1 MSCRVPFVDLAAQQT
16 AIAWELDEALDDV
29 ASRSDWILGRDLEL
43 FEEEFADYCESLYAV
58 GVDSGLSALELAL
71 RALEVG
77 PGDEVITAA
86 NTFVATVFAIA
97 HVDATPVLVDVDPKT
112 YTLDPEA
119 VRAAITKRTRAIVPV
134 HLYGQP
140 ADMDSL
146 AAIARTHGV
155 LLIEDACQAHGA
167 RYKGQR
173 VGSMGDAAAFSFY
186 PAKNLGAHGDG
197 GMVVTR
203 RRELRDR
210 LCVLRNYGQQRKNHH
225 VEVGFNRRL
234 DTLQAAILRV
244 KLRHLDA
251 WNKARRAIAKL
262 YDELLPDHVIKPT
275 AASDVEPVWHLYP
288 IQVERARPPR
298 GIPGAGGHRD
308 RGSLPTSRSPPGRLE
323 GSRIRSRVAS
333 DRRGRLPSTAVAT
346 DLPGAHAGERA
357 RCLRRHPRLL
367 RTIGS
372 PAEGWRRRETGCGTP
387 WDADDAGKSAWLMG
401 LAARSEPG
409 IHVRRG

>member
-1 MSCRVPFVDLAAQQT
+1 VSSRVPFVDLVAQQT

-29 ASRSDWILGRDLEL
+29 ASRSDWILGQDVDL
-43 FEEEFADYCESLYAV
+43 FEAEFADYCESLYAV

-77 PGDEVITAA
+77 AGDEVITAA

-97 HVDATPVLVDVDPKT
+97 HVGATPVLVDVEPT
-112 YTLDPEA
+112 TLTLDPGA
-119 VRAAITKRTRAIVPV
+119 VRAAVTKRTRAIIPV

-146 AAIARTHGV
+146 SGIARSHGLFV
-155 LLIEDACQAHGA
+155 IEDACQAHGA

-203 RRELRDR
+203 RRALRDR
-210 LCVLRNYGQQRKNHH
+210 VRVLRNYGQQSKNHH
-225 VEVGFNRRL
+225 IEVGFNRRL

-251 WNKARRAIAKL
+251 WNKARRAVASL
-262 YDELLPDHVIKPT
+262 YDELLPEPVIKPT
-275 AASDVEPVWHLYP
+275 ATSDVEPVWHLYP
-288 IQVERARPPR
+288 IQVEPR
-298 GIPGAGGHRD
+298 DRLAAFLQQNGIETGVHYPLPVHRQDAFKGLGDGAGSYPIAEAASERLL
-308 RGSLPTSRSPPGRLE
+308 SLPIYPELTPASVRAVASAVQNFFGLPRHRRRRGE
-323 GSRIRSRVAS
+323 HAERVA
-333 DRRGRLPSTAVAT
+333 RHRGVQTSSQ
-346 DLPGAHAGERA
+346 GA
-357 RCLRRHPRLL
+357 
-367 RTIGS
+367 
-372 PAEGWRRRETGCGTP
+372 
-387 WDADDAGKSAWLMG
+387 
-401 LAARSEPG
+401 
-409 IHVRRG
+409 RG

>member
-1 MSCRVPFVDLAAQQT
+1 MSTRVPFVDLAAQQT
-16 AIAWELDEALDDV
+16 AIAWELSEALDDV

-43 FEEEFADYCESLYAV
+43 FEAEFADYCESPYAV
-58 GVDSGLSALELAL
+58 GVDSGLSALELAF

-77 PGDEVITAA
+77 AGDEVITAA

-97 HVDATPVLVDVDPKT
+97 HVDATPVLVDADPTT
-112 YTLDPEA
+112 YTLDPDA

-146 AAIARTHGV
+146 GAIARSHGL

-173 VGSMGDAAAFSFY
+173 VGSIGDAAAFSFY

-203 RRELRDR
+203 HRALRDR
-210 LCVLRNYGQQRKNHH
+210 LRVLRNYGQERKNHH

-251 WNKARRAIAKL
+251 WNKARRGVAAL
-262 YDELLPDHVIKPT
+262 YDELLPDQVIKPT
-275 AASDVEPVWHLYP
+275 AAGDVEPVWHLYP
-288 IQVERARPPR
+288 IQVEQRDHVAAFLEQK
-298 GIPGAGGHRD
+298 GIGTGVHYPLPVHRQAAFKGLGHEAESHPVAEAASR
-308 RGSLPTSRSPPGRLE
+308 RLLSLPIYPELTPASV
-323 GSRIRSRVAS
+323 RVVAAAVH
-333 DRRGRLPSTAVAT
+333 DFFETPRHHPRRGEDAMQVAT
-346 DLPGAHAGERA
+346 GRGTQTTPEGA
-357 RCLRRHPRLL
+357 PR
-367 RTIGS
+367 
-372 PAEGWRRRETGCGTP
+372 
-387 WDADDAGKSAWLMG
+387 
-401 LAARSEPG
+401 
-409 IHVRRG
+409 

>member
-1 MSCRVPFVDLAAQQT
+1 VPFVDLAAQQT
-16 AIAWELDEALDDV
+16 AIAWELSEALDDV

-43 FEEEFADYCESLYAV
+43 FETEFADYCESVYAI

-77 PGDEVITAA
+77 AGDEVITAA

-97 HVDATPVLVDVDPKT
+97 HVGATPVLVDVDPKT
-112 YTLDPEA
+112 YVLDPDA

-146 AAIARTHGV
+146 SAIARSHGILV
-155 LLIEDACQAHGA
+155 IEDACQAHGA

-203 RRELRDR
+203 NRTLRDR
-210 LCVLRNYGQQRKNHH
+210 LRVLRNYGQQRKNHH

-251 WNKARRAIAKL
+251 WNETRRAVASL
-262 YDELLPDHVIKPT
+262 YDELLPEQVIKPT
-275 AASDVEPVWHLYP
+275 VASDVEPVWHLYP
-288 IQVERARPPR
+288 IQVER
-298 GIPGAGGHRD
+298 RD
-308 RGSLPTSRSPPGRLE
+308 RLAAFLEQNGIGTGVHYPLPVHRQAAFKGLGYEVGSYPIAEAACRRVLSLPIYPELTPASVRVVSAAIHDFFESPPHRRRRVE
-323 GSRIRSRVAS
+323 DARRVAI
-333 DRRGRLPSTAVAT
+333 RPEVQTAA
-346 DLPGAHAGERA
+346 ERA
-357 RCLRRHPRLL
+357 RR
-367 RTIGS
+367 
-372 PAEGWRRRETGCGTP
+372 
-387 WDADDAGKSAWLMG
+387 
-401 LAARSEPG
+401 
-409 IHVRRG
+409 

>member
-1 MSCRVPFVDLAAQQT
+1 MSSRVPFVDLAAQQT
-16 AIAWELDEALDDV
+16 AIAWELSEALDDV

-43 FEEEFADYCESLYAV
+43 FETEFADYCESLYAV

-71 RALEVG
+71 RALDVG
-77 PGDEVITAA
+77 AGDEVITAT

-112 YTLDPEA
+112 YTLDPDA
-119 VRAAITKRTRAIVPV
+119 VGRAITKRTRAIVPV

-146 AAIARTHGV
+146 SEIARSHG
-155 LLIEDACQAHGA
+155 LLVIEDACQAHGA

-186 PAKNLGAHGDG
+186 PTKNLGAHGDG

-203 RRELRDR
+203 SRALRDR
-210 LCVLRNYGQQRKNHH
+210 LRVLRNYGQQRKNHH

-251 WNKARRAIAKL
+251 WNKARRAVASL
-262 YDELLPDHVIKPT
+262 YDELLPEQVIKPT

-288 IQVERARPPR
+288 IQVERRDRLAAFLEQK
-298 GIPGAGGHRD
+298 GIGTGVHYPLPVHRQAAFKGLGYEAGSHPIAEAACRRLLSLPIYPELTPASVRVVSASIHDFFESPGHRRRRVED
-308 RGSLPTSRSPPGRLE
+308 AR
-323 GSRIRSRVAS
+323 RVAI
-333 DRRGRLPSTAVAT
+333 RREVRTAV
-346 DLPGAHAGERA
+346 E
-357 RCLRRHPRLL
+357 
-367 RTIGS
+367 
-372 PAEGWRRRETGCGTP
+372 
-387 WDADDAGKSAWLMG
+387 
-401 LAARSEPG
+401 
-409 IHVRRG
+409 

>member
-1 MSCRVPFVDLAAQQT
+1 VSTRVPFVDLAAQQT
-16 AIAWELDEALDDV
+16 AIAWELSEALDDV
-29 ASRSDWILGRDLEL
+29 ASRSDWILGRDVEL
-43 FEEEFADYCESLYAV
+43 FEAEFADYCESHYGI

-77 PGDEVITAA
+77 AGDEVITAA

-112 YTLDPEA
+112 YTLDPDA

-146 AAIARTHGV
+146 GEIARSHGL

-203 RRELRDR
+203 DRGLRDR
-210 LCVLRNYGQQRKNHH
+210 LRVLRNYGQQRKNEHI
-225 VEVGFNRRL
+225 EIGFNRRL

-251 WNKARRAIAKL
+251 WNKARRGVASL
-262 YDELLPDHVIKPT
+262 YDKLLPDQVIKPT
-275 AASDVEPVWHLYP
+275 AAGDVEPVWHLYP
-288 IQVERARPPR
+288 IQVEQ
-298 GIPGAGGHRD
+298 RD
-308 RGSLPTSRSPPGRLE
+308 RVAAYLEQKGIGTGVHYPLPVHRQAALKGLGYEAESHPISEAASLHLLSLPIYPELTPASVRAVSAAVTDFFESPRH
-323 GSRIRSRVAS
+323 
-333 DRRGRLPSTAVAT
+333 RRGCAEDARHVETRRGVQT
-346 DLPGAHAGERA
+346 TRERA
-357 RCLRRHPRLL
+357 RR
-367 RTIGS
+367 
-372 PAEGWRRRETGCGTP
+372 
-387 WDADDAGKSAWLMG
+387 
-401 LAARSEPG
+401 
-409 IHVRRG
+409 